1 MNQIAKAQP
10 SPESQLRAQL
20 EALRPQFQMALPS
33 HIKPEKLQRVVM
45 TVVQQQPELL
55 QADRRSLLGAVMKC
69 AADGLIPD
77 GREAALVVFTTNVA
91 KRGEPTRWEK
101 RVQYM
106 PMLAG
111 LLKRARNSGEIAGV
125 VVNVVH
131 ENDEFVQTPHDFETP
146 IRHQPPKLGTPR
158 GQPIGAYALV
168 KLKDGTVMH
177 EVMDRDEIERV
188 RAVSRAKDSGPWTQW
203 WDQMAR
209 KTVLRRLSKYLPMDA
224 DAERLFRRDDD
235 LGAPNGDADAAP
247 LTIDGTAEPG
257 GRLAALESAIEGEAE
272 PVNGAGDDG
281 IPPGLFQTTPKE
293 PAP

>member
-69 AADGLIPD
+69 AADGLVPD
-77 GREAALVVFTTNVA
+77 GREAALVLFN
-91 KRGEPTRWEK
+91 G

-111 LLKRARNSGEIAGV
+111 ILKRARNSGEIASINVQV
-125 VVNVVH
+125 VYEKDRFVWRPSEEKAIEH
-131 ENDEFVQTPHDFETP
+131 EVPSLSED
-146 IRHQPPKLGTPR
+146 R
-158 GQPIGAYALV
+158 GKPIGAYAIV
-168 KLKDGTVMH
+168 RLKDGDTMH
-177 EVMDRDEIERV
+177 EVMSLKEIEKV
-188 RAVSRAKDSGPWTQW
+188 RAVSRAKNAGPWTQW

-293 PAP
+293 AAA